1 MSDPIEQEQGRSV
14 DGGPHTQG
22 YPESLGGGV
31 PRRSGSAPTP
41 MSDAEEQR
49 KVMQETGPYMTL
61 GIQLALTMVLFYVVG
76 AWIDRQNGGGALW
89 TAVLTGFG
97 AVAGVIYFI
106 LTVTQLGKQEEERAR
121 ARKIK
126 AAALSEGSALNH
138 GSIRGTGGP
147 DPKGENA
154 QP

>member
-1 MSDPIEQEQGRSV
+1 M

-89 TAVLTGFG
+89 TAVLSGFG
-97 AVAGVIYFI
+97 AVSGVIYFI

-121 ARKIK
+121 ARKLK
-126 AAALSEGSALNH
+126 ASSNAGGSAQDPVTT
-138 GSIRGTGGP
+138 GETGTP
-147 DPKGENA
+147 APKPEVG